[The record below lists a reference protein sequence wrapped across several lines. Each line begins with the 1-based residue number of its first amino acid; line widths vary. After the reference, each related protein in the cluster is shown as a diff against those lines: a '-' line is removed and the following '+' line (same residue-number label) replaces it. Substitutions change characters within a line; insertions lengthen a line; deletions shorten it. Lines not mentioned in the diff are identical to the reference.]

1 MTTSTKNPYEAMF
14 LISQQVASD
23 FAGAIQHI
31 RDLLDRAGAEVLA
44 MQKWDERRLA
54 YEIDKQRRGIYILTY
69 FYAEPDAIAPLER
82 NCNISEQ
89 IMRVLITRA
98 DHLSEDQMRAADR
111 TKDLEAEAR
120 MRAERAAERTE
131 TGGARVESRAEQEAA
146 QQAQQ
151 QPDTP
156 APESSETTPA
166 GDNTENQPEAQ
177 PEA

>member
-23 FAGAIQHI
+23 FAAVIQHI
-31 RDLLDRAGAEVLA
+31 RELLERAGADILA

-69 FYAEPDAIAPLER
+69 FHAEPDAIAPLER

-111 TKDLEAEAR
+111 SKDLEAEAR

-131 TGGARVESRAEQEAA
+131 TGGARVDSRAQQEAA
-146 QQAQQ
+146 QQTPQPEPEPDTNDETPAQQ
-151 QPDTP
+151 DST
-156 APESSETTPA
+156 ESQSEA
-166 GDNTENQPEAQ
+166 
-177 PEA
+177 